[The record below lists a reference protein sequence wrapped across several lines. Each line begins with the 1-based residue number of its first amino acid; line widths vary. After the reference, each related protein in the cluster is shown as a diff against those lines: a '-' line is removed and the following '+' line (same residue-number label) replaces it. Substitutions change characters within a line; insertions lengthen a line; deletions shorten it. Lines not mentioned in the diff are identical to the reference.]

1 MRKIKEI
8 IFSEN
13 GMKAVNTLFFLS
25 MLFYRSGLL
34 FVAYIVW
41 ICYLVYC
48 IKNTESRGNK
58 VIYSL
63 FAGLAVVMI
72 GVNLYGLIN
81 SQHKIRKLNVDEVTE
96 FVIISPPSKKTVTQK
111 NDIQDFV
118 KLFNNLE
125 KRPNFSVGNASGW
138 SKRVIISTN
147 TYTYDIIFSGKCI
160 TINHTKYILD
170 SSIDSELAEYYNSL
184 DYPEMNYN

>member
-1 MRKIKEI
+1 M
-8 IFSEN
+8 
-13 GMKAVNTLFFLS
+13 
-25 MLFYRSGLL
+25 
-34 FVAYIVW
+34 
-41 ICYLVYC
+41 
-48 IKNTESRGNK
+48 
-58 VIYSL
+58 IYSL

-125 KRPNFSVGNASGW
+125 K
-138 SKRVIISTN
+138 
-147 TYTYDIIFSGKCI
+147 
-160 TINHTKYILD
+160 
-170 SSIDSELAEYYNSL
+170 
-184 DYPEMNYN
+184 

>member
-1 MRKIKEI
+1 M
-8 IFSEN
+8 
-13 GMKAVNTLFFLS
+13 
-25 MLFYRSGLL
+25 
-34 FVAYIVW
+34 
-41 ICYLVYC
+41 
-48 IKNTESRGNK
+48 
-58 VIYSL
+58 IYSL

-125 KRPNFSVGNASGW
+125 KRPNFSV
-138 SKRVIISTN
+138 
-147 TYTYDIIFSGKCI
+147 
-160 TINHTKYILD
+160 
-170 SSIDSELAEYYNSL
+170 
-184 DYPEMNYN
+184 